1 MIEGKAKAKEK
12 KYLETKSLFKELRE
26 YFQDMLT
33 LENNIYCSINVQYIF
48 LRDPHGRFTALE
60 LLLIRNNLE
69 RIETSRLSFTE
80 TCSLIK
86 TKHVMLCAHGRA
98 YIYVEIYNPP
108 INFRASISATLRHVV
123 RNHRTVIT
131 H

>member
-33 LENNIYCSINVQYIF
+33 LENNIYCSIKVQCIF
-48 LRDPHGRFTALE
+48 LRDPRGRFTALE
-60 LLLIRNNLE
+60 LLLIRNNFE

-80 TCSLIK
+80 TCSLI
-86 TKHVMLCAHGRA
+86 
-98 YIYVEIYNPP
+98 
-108 INFRASISATLRHVV
+108 
-123 RNHRTVIT
+123 
-131 H
+131 

>member
-48 LRDPHGRFTALE
+48 LRDPRGRFTALE
-60 LLLIRNNLE
+60 LLLIRNKQ
-69 RIETSRLSFTE
+69 ETNKPR
-80 TCSLIK
+80 
-86 TKHVMLCAHGRA
+86 G
-98 YIYVEIYNPP
+98 
-108 INFRASISATLRHVV
+108 
-123 RNHRTVIT
+123 
-131 H
+131 

>member
-48 LRDPHGRFTALE
+48 LRDPRGRFTALE

-69 RIETSRLSFTE
+69 RIETSWLSFTE
-80 TCSLIK
+80 TCSLI
-86 TKHVMLCAHGRA
+86 
-98 YIYVEIYNPP
+98 
-108 INFRASISATLRHVV
+108 
-123 RNHRTVIT
+123 
-131 H
+131 

>member
-1 MIEGKAKAKEK
+1 MIEGKAKAIEK

-48 LRDPHGRFTALE
+48 LRDPRGRFTALE

-80 TCSLIK
+80 TCSLI
-86 TKHVMLCAHGRA
+86 
-98 YIYVEIYNPP
+98 
-108 INFRASISATLRHVV
+108 
-123 RNHRTVIT
+123 
-131 H
+131 

>member
-48 LRDPHGRFTALE
+48 LRDPRGRFTALE
-60 LLLIRNNLE
+60 LLLIRNNFE
-69 RIETSRLSFTE
+69 RIETSRLSSIE
-80 TCSLIK
+80 TCSLI
-86 TKHVMLCAHGRA
+86 
-98 YIYVEIYNPP
+98 
-108 INFRASISATLRHVV
+108 
-123 RNHRTVIT
+123 
-131 H
+131 